1 MNLYEKL
8 QKNAIDGSYPMCM
21 PGHKRNPKWQMQNP
35 YSLDITE
42 IEGFDNLHN
51 PEGILLD
58 LEKRAAAVYGSR
70 FSLLLVNG
78 STSGILIGISA
89 VTMPGDTILI
99 SRNSHRSVYHTAFLR
114 QLKIEYLYEDINK
127 DTNIPEAVGLEEVKR
142 GLEEYP
148 EAVLVVLTSPTYEGM
163 TSEICKIAEVVHK
176 AGKLLLIDAAHGAHF
191 GFHSYFPT
199 HPIREGADFVIQSLH
214 KTLPSFTQT
223 ALLLWNDALWKERIN
238 LFSSIYQSSSPS
250 YLLMAGIDCCIQFLE
265 RDSEGFNEYAEWL
278 QMFYQKAKAW
288 RCLTL
293 VQASEENE
301 FRKDYG
307 KLVILCKHTRLRVLK
322 LPERIHKSIQ
332 AFCGKQEVSLTG
344 TLLYQILLAYKIQP
358 EMAMRDYVLCMT
370 SVCDTKEGLDYL
382 FQTLSKID
390 SCCEKEEDCFC
401 IQTSVLWKRKRMYQQ
416 YEIEKRQVR
425 TVSLEESSGYIA
437 AEFIYLYPPGIPY
450 IVPGEVLEQY
460 LIEELLSYKKSGL
473 QLKGMW
479 DKEGRYIRVLKE
491 TSF

>member
-8 QKNAIDGSYPMCM
+8 KKNATDGLYPMCM

-42 IEGFDNLHN
+42 IEGFDNLHD

-58 LEKRAAAVYGSR
+58 LEERAAAVYGSR

-78 STSGILIGISA
+78 STAGILIGISA

-114 QLKIEYLYEDINK
+114 QLKVEYLYEDMDK
-127 DTNIPEAVGLEEVKR
+127 DINIPEAVGLEEIKR
-142 GLEEYP
+142 GLEEHP
-148 EAVLVVLTSPTYEGM
+148 EAILVVLTSPTYEGM
-163 TSEICKIAEVVHK
+163 TSEISKIAEVVHK

-191 GFHSYFPT
+191 GFHPYFPA
-199 HPIREGADFVIQSLH
+199 HPIKEGADFVIQSLH

-223 ALLLWNDALWKERIN
+223 ALLLWNDVLWKERID

-265 RDSEGFNEYAEWL
+265 GDLKGFNEYTKWL
-278 QMFYQKAKAW
+278 QTFYQKAKAW
-288 RCLTL
+288 RCLKL
-293 VQASEENE
+293 VQVKEENG

-307 KLVILCKHTRLRVLK
+307 KLVVLCTHIKLKSLK
-322 LPERIHKSIQ
+322 LPEKIRKSIQ
-332 AFCGKQEVSLTG
+332 DFCGGQEISLTG

-370 SVCDTKEGLDYL
+370 SVCDTKEGLEYL
-382 FQTLSKID
+382 FQILSKID
-390 SCCEKEEDCFC
+390 SCCEKEEN
-401 IQTSVLWKRKRMYQQ
+401 ISYTQNAVLCKRKRMYHQ
-416 YEIEKRQVR
+416 YEIEKRQVQI
-425 TVSLEESSGYIA
+425 VPLEESSGYIA

-460 LIEELLSYKKSGL
+460 LIEELLSYRKNGL
-473 QLKGMW
+473 QLRGMQ
-479 DKEGRYIRVLKE
+479 DKQGKYVKVLKE
-491 TSF
+491 TSL